1 MRIPSAEPTIPQAV
15 LDAALALHQ
24 RESKDLTF
32 GPFGNADEEPAE
44 SNPLWRCVDGQIE
57 FANLE
62 ARNHCAALA
71 TFQQM
76 MPLSRADA
84 LFEAAY
90 QLWRH
95 EIGHSD
101 LASGRLLGL
110 ACQSVN
116 VLWEA
121 ARAIKAQQHHKLDV
135 FDYLHL
141 VEAGLPHI
149 SDIDAGDVVALI
161 DAQYESTK
169 RDMARGMIFSA
180 IESRLRSAPSLAW
193 EIWRIARGRMSEAMQ
208 NLYGTALQALMHTDQ
223 QTLVLEKARED
234 AQHLDPLIAGAAL
247 WTLGRAIQVLQLN
260 EPELSSCIAV
270 LTDKTIAASSEIQQ
284 AAIRAVAHAAL
295 KDERLMSELVR
306 QASVSDDHTLAA
318 VAYFLFINQRD
329 FPVSSPYYKS
339 LLGSL
344 ISLSP
349 TRKDAIDHFDW
360 VLQGLY
366 STPEHRP
373 LVMDYLRMWVI
384 QHGDSNLHEK
394 PLIELFDQTIMQ
406 IANDKQGLQVFIT
419 QWLVAPER
427 QLAVACSGLIRHL
440 NIRGMKSLAFSP
452 EVLDTFDQQDFKFL
466 ARRLL
471 GYVISEELLLSLTLS
486 LLQTSNA
493 RERSFGWVFSLLVEE
508 AGRDYEHA
516 TMEALQARQETVG
529 SPEKELLADLYAVLE
544 QRSTAN
550 DHLPRLQELRPPTRL
565 RRAIALNRAR
575 EMQQAQAAANEKSVF
590 RTLFNEVP
598 LKAGRGWFSA
608 SNNQVGPTHHLQSI
622 SHSISL
628 PSRALTDPVGYAISG
643 LHYRIAKRED
653 E

>member
-306 QASVSDDHTLAA
+306 QASVPDDHTLAA

-373 LVMDYLRMWVI
+373 LVMDCLRMWVI

-394 PLIELFDQTIMQ
+394 PLIELFDHH
-406 IANDKQGLQVFIT
+406 ANC
-419 QWLVAPER
+419 ER
-427 QLAVACSGLIRHL
+427 QARVAGVHHTVVGCTGKATRGGLFWPDP
-440 NIRGMKSLAFSP
+440 SLEYQGH
-452 EVLDTFDQQDFKFL
+452 EV
-466 ARRLL
+466 A
-471 GYVISEELLLSLTLS
+471 G
-486 LLQTSNA
+486 
-493 RERSFGWVFSLLVEE
+493 VFSRS
-508 AGRDYEHA
+508 AGYLRSAGFQVSSSSAAWVCHFRG
-516 TMEALQARQETVG
+516 T
-529 SPEKELLADLYAVLE
+529 AVVV
-544 QRSTAN
+544 
-550 DHLPRLQELRPPTRL
+550 D
-565 RRAIALNRAR
+565 AIV
-575 EMQQAQAAANEKSVF
+575 AANEQCPRAEF
-590 RTLFNEVP
+590 R
-598 LKAGRGWFSA
+598 
-608 SNNQVGPTHHLQSI
+608 VGVLV
-622 SHSISL
+622 
-628 PSRALTDPVGYAISG
+628 VG
-643 LHYRIAKRED
+643 
-653 E
+653 